1 MKILVRTAGL
11 LGKYLPPG
19 PAKNRA
25 EIDVPRGSTITDV
38 MKRLGFPD
46 GSYLVTLNGM
56 AVPTAER
63 GTRELGDGD
72 NLALMP
78 PLKGG

>member
-11 LGKYLPPG
+11 LGRHLPPG
-19 PAKNRA
+19 SAKNRA
-25 EIDVPRGSTITDV
+25 EIDVPPGCTITDV
-38 MKRLGFPD
+38 MKRLGFPE
-46 GSYLVTLNGM
+46 GNYLVTLNGR
-56 AVPTAER
+56 AVPTADR
-63 GTRELGDGD
+63 AGRELGEGD

>member
-19 PAKNRA
+19 PVKNRA
-25 EIDVPRGSTITDV
+25 EIEVPSGSTITDV
-38 MKRLGFPD
+38 MKRFGFPEA
-46 GSYLVTLNGM
+46 SYLVTLNGT

-63 GTRELGDGD
+63 ATRELANGD

>member
-11 LGKYLPPG
+11 LGKHLPEG
-19 PAKNRA
+19 SAKNRA
-25 EIDVPRGSTITDV
+25 EIEVPDGSTPKSV
-38 MKRLGFPD
+38 MDRLGFPD
-46 GSYLVTLNGM
+46 GSYLVTLNGK
-56 AVPTAER
+56 AVPTVQRSEVA
-63 GTRELGDGD
+63 LSDGD

>member
-11 LGKYLPPG
+11 LGKHLPPG
-19 PAKNRA
+19 PVKNRA
-25 EIDVPRGSTITDV
+25 EIDVPSGSTITDV
-38 MKRLGFPD
+38 MKRLGFPERNF
-46 GSYLVTLNGM
+46 LVTLNGM
-56 AVPTAER
+56 AVPTVER
-63 GTRELGDGD
+63 PGRELGEGD

>member
-11 LGKYLPPG
+11 LGRYLPPG
-19 PAKNRA
+19 EQANRA
-25 EIDVPRGSTITDV
+25 TLEIPDGTTITGV
-38 MKRLGFPD
+38 MARLGLPA
-46 GSYLVTLNGM
+46 GSYLVTLNGK
-56 AVPTAER
+56 AVPEAR
-63 GTRELGDGD
+63 REKTVLDDGD

>member
-1 MKILVRTAGL
+1 MRILVRTAGL

-19 PAKNRA
+19 PVRNRA
-25 EIDVPRGSTITDV
+25 EIDVPRGSTISDLMT
-38 MKRLGFPD
+38 RLGLPEA
-46 GSYLVTLNGM
+46 SYLVTLNGM
-56 AVPTAER
+56 AVPAAER
-63 GTRELGDGD
+63 GTRELSQDD

>member
-1 MKILVRTAGL
+1 MRILVRTAGL
-11 LGKYLPPG
+11 LGRYLPSG
-19 PAKNRA
+19 PVKNRA
-25 EIDVPRGSTITDV
+25 EIDVPSGSTISDV
-38 MKRLGFPD
+38 MKRLGFPE

-63 GTRELGDGD
+63 AGRELGGGD
-72 NLALMP
+72 NLAVMP

>member
-1 MKILVRTAGL
+1 MRILVRTAGL
-11 LGKYLPPG
+11 LGKHLPPG

-25 EIDVPRGSTITDV
+25 EVDVPSGSTITDV
-38 MKRLGFPD
+38 MKRLGFPE

-56 AVPTAER
+56 AVPTVER
-63 GTRELGDGD
+63 DTRQLGQDD
-72 NLALMP
+72 NLAIMP

>member
-11 LGKYLPPG
+11 LGRHLPPG
-19 PAKNRA
+19 PVRNRA
-25 EIDVPRGSTITDV
+25 EIEVPRGSTITDV
-38 MKRLGFPD
+38 MKRLGFPE

-56 AVPTAER
+56 SVPTAER
-63 GTRELGDGD
+63 TGRQLAEGD

>member
-11 LGKYLPPG
+11 LGKHLPAG
-19 PAKNRA
+19 SEKNRA
-25 EIDVPRGSTITDV
+25 EIELPEGLTPRVV
-38 MKRLGFPD
+38 MDRLGFPE
-46 GSYLVTLNGM
+46 GSYLVTLNGK
-56 AVPTAER
+56 AVPTAKRMEVI
-63 GTRELGDGD
+63 LQDGD

>member
-11 LGKYLPPG
+11 LGKHLPGG
-19 PAKNRA
+19 PEKNRA
-25 EIDVPRGSTITDV
+25 EIEVPEGSTPRSV
-38 MKRLGFPD
+38 MDRLGFPE
-46 GSYLVTLNGM
+46 GSYLVTLNGK
-56 AVPTAER
+56 ALPTAQR
-63 GTRELGDGD
+63 TRVELTDGD